1 MADGILFIDKEAGM
15 TSRKLDNQIGK
26 LFHTHKVGHLGTLD
40 PFATGLL
47 IVGVNSGN
55 KALRFAL
62 DEEKE
67 YVATLNLGVATST
80 GDYTGQQTEHEEI
93 PLLPKNQ
100 VSSVVKGLVGKMK
113 QIPPMTSAIKVGGVA
128 LYRLAHEGKEIQ
140 REAREIEVKEAKLLS
155 YGGDE
160 LTFQVLVSKGTYIRT
175 LGEDLAKRL
184 GTVGHLTALRRT
196 AIGPFRVEN
205 AVKLEDIGEES
216 LQNPLVLLDHMEQ
229 HECQGKEL
237 FKVANGASLDLPCV
251 SPIVL
256 LTHENQA
263 LAVYERKQGD
273 HYICLRGLA

>member
-67 YVATLNLGVATST
+67 YVATLKLGVATST
-80 GDYTGQQTEHEEI
+80 GDYTGEQTEHEEI
-93 PLLPKNQ
+93 PLLTKNH

-128 LYRLAHEGKEIQ
+128 LYRLAHEGKEIE

-216 LQNPLVLLDHMEQ
+216 LQNPLLLLNHMEQ

-237 FKVANGASLDLPCV
+237 FKVTNGVALDLPCV

-273 HYICLRGLA
+273 RYICLRGLA